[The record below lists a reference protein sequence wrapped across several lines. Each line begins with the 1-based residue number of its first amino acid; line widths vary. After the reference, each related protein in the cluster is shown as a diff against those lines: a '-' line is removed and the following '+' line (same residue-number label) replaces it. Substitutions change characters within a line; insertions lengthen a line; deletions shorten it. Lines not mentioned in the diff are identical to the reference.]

1 MFGDLQT
8 VALNEE
14 QAPQPGEKQVPP
26 SFSSPETVFNLNG
39 TDWMQYIRPAYR
51 LILVPLH

>member
-8 VALNEE
+8 LAVNEE

-51 LILVPLH
+51 LILVP